1 MMHKG
6 RTLPVRWTEDTLTNP
21 RTANDDRAD
30 ITGDPRSAAAAAAA
44 VVDVDVVL

>member
-21 RTANDDRAD
+21 RTVNDDCAD
-30 ITGDPRSAAAAAAA
+30 ITGDPSSAAAAA